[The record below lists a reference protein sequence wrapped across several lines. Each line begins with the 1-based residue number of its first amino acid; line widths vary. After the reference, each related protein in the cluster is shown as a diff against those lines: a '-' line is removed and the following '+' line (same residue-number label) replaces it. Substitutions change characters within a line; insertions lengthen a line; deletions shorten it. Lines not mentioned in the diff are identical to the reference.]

1 MSRSDARQTDSA
13 TFTALLN
20 ELKSPLTG
28 AAATLSKTSSGDGY
42 RRERGIAGEDLRNL
56 KFSELA
62 ARFEHLN
69 QVLPDMLR
77 CVHEVKDLQKSV
89 AERLELLE
97 RRQQSEEAHLSSLQ
111 ELQEAIRSQSEI
123 LQQNVKE
130 SMAQLRQVLDER
142 EYYLLAKVNEV
153 EAEKIKVINRQ
164 RQQCTTL
171 LENMRASSRQ
181 TRQAIA
187 SEDMTIWLDHGQ
199 EIERMLTEQNA
210 IKEDYGP
217 SPDLRFNCTLTVD
230 LQRRILEVIDFD
242 ERKGGGSSSPARIT
256 DGDSF
261 RRNSPT
267 PGAAGGYPGAGGGYS
282 QPALTPAGLIGNGS
296 GTAGGQARIPS
307 GLQGLTLPDGT
318 DYAAFRRTLLAGASQ
333 GLYRDPPI
341 VPGEALRGR
350 EPPRPPGG
358 YDAAAGGRSRPTVG
372 L

>member
-1 MSRSDARQTDSA
+1 MSKQTDSA
-13 TFTALLN
+13 MFTALLN

-28 AAATLSKTSSGDGY
+28 AAASLSKSASGDGY
-42 RRERGIAGEDLRNL
+42 RRDRGIAGEDLRNL

-77 CVHEVKDLQKSV
+77 CVQEVKGLQKSV

-97 RRQQSEEAHLSSLQ
+97 KRQEGEEAHLSALQ
-111 ELQEAIRSQSEI
+111 ELQEAIRSQSES
-123 LQQNVKE
+123 LQLNVKE
-130 SMAQLRQVLDER
+130 CMAQLRQVLDER

-164 RQQCTTL
+164 RQQCTAL
-171 LENMRASSRQ
+171 LESMRSASRQ

-210 IKEDYGP
+210 IQQDYGP
-217 SPDLRFNCTLTVD
+217 SPDLRFGCTLSVD

-242 ERKGGGSSSPARIT
+242 ERKGGGGASPARIN
-256 DGDSF
+256 DGEAN
-261 RRNSPT
+261 RRPSPP
-267 PGAAGGYPGAGGGYS
+267 PGSYALSALPATGQFANGATGG
-282 QPALTPAGLIGNGS
+282 TM
-296 GTAGGQARIPS
+296 QARSGAS

-318 DYAAFRRTLLAGASQ
+318 DYAAFRRTLLAGAAQ
-333 GLYRDPPI
+333 GLYRDPPV
-341 VPGEALRGR
+341 VPGEALRG
-350 EPPRPPGG
+350 PARPAAS
-358 YDAAAGGRSRPTVG
+358 YDAAAVGRPRSTAG